1 MKKTIYT
8 LIALALLSNM
18 KLQAQE
24 LISITKTEVLGRVSE
39 NNTSIKIS
47 EEEFKQARADYRQT
61 NAVFLPNITA
71 SHTALPLQIR

>member
-47 EEEFKQARADYRQT
+47 EEEFKQARQIIAKQTQCFCQTLRQ
-61 NAVFLPNITA
+61 AIQ
-71 SHTALPLQIR
+71 ALPLQIR